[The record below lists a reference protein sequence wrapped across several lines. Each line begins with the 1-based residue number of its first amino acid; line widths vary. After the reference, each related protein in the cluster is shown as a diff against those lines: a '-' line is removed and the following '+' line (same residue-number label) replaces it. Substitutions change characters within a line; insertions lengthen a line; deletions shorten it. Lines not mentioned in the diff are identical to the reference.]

1 MDWLDL
7 AAETPPG
14 RDFWIP
20 AVKNDAHRLSW
31 SIRT

>member
-1 MDWLDL
+1 MDWLGL
-7 AAETPPG
+7 AAAPPG